1 MKRRK
6 FITASAAAFPLLALG
21 HKLPNPTTRTPKGFV
36 VKANQS
42 RFEEKT
48 LINGSSPNNIKIAS
62 KDTDGALSVFEYIG
76 NEKGGPPLHIH
87 SYQDEIFF
95 IVSGDYLFQVG
106 SERYQLQTGD
116 TIFLPRNVPH
126 TFAQVSATGK
136 MFFLFQPSGKMEDF
150 FRTIGNLTTPPK
162 PEIAAKIFEEHDMKI
177 VGPPLSY

>member
-1 MKRRK
+1 MKRRN
-6 FITASAAAFPLLALG
+6 FITASAATLPLLALG
-21 HKLPNPTTRTPKGFV
+21 HELPTPSTRTTKGFV

-62 KDTDGALSVFEYIG
+62 KDNDGALSVFEYIG

-87 SYQDEIFF
+87 PHQDEIFF

-150 FRTIGNLTTPPK
+150 FRAIGKLTTPPK
-162 PEIAAKIFEEHDMKI
+162 PEIAAKIFEENAMKI
-177 VGPPLSY
+177 VGPPLTY

>member
-1 MKRRK
+1 M
-6 FITASAAAFPLLALG
+6 
-21 HKLPNPTTRTPKGFV
+21 PNPTTRTPKSFV

-87 SYQDEIFF
+87 PYQDEIFF

-136 MFFLFQPSGKMEDF
+136 MFFLFSTLRKNGGF
-150 FRTIGNLTTPPK
+150 L
-162 PEIAAKIFEEHDMKI
+162 
-177 VGPPLSY
+177 